1 MLFPGFSANSILGKQ
16 TVGKQNSVQEN
27 AHDEWERRYQYS
39 MNTLWQDFLTPLQ
52 NTLHNIVSFVPR
64 MLVALTLFALF
75 FALATVVRRVARRSL
90 EQVKHIPWA
99 VRLLIA
105 RSIYFVTIFIGILV
119 ALSAVNVNVTTLIAS
134 LGVAGFALGFALKD
148 ILENF
153 IAGILLLFARP
164 FEMQDQVTVDGHEG
178 TVVDIQIR
186 TTSLRTYS
194 GEIVLIPN
202 SKVFTNA
209 VINHTRLGKRRYSV
223 AFDTSLEADSNLVF
237 REALQAV
244 QSNPDVATDPAPF
257 VRMRSVDSGNDVLS
271 WQVYYWADPSKATE
285 IETISSVLGHIKRN
299 LYDAGVPTPT
309 STSATILRRPP
320 PAASGMGLEAGS
332 EGGGG

>member
-1 MLFPGFSANSILGKQ
+1 
-16 TVGKQNSVQEN
+16 
-27 AHDEWERRYQYS
+27 
-39 MNTLWQDFLTPLQ
+39 MNNLWQDFLTPLQ
-52 NTLHNIVSFVPR
+52 NTLHNIISFIPR
-64 MLVALTLFALF
+64 MLVALVLFALF
-75 FALATVVRRVARRSL
+75 FAFATLARRIARRSL

-164 FEMQDQVTVDGHEG
+164 FELKDQVTVGNYEG

-186 TTSLRTYS
+186 TTSLHTYND
-194 GEIVLIPN
+194 EIVLIPN
-202 SKVFTNA
+202 SQVFTNA
-209 VINHTRLGKRRYSV
+209 VVNHTRLGRRRYAV
-223 AFDTSLEADSNLVF
+223 AFDTSLSADADLVQ
-237 REALQAV
+237 RESLRAV
-244 QSNPDVATDPAPF
+244 QENGDVATDPAPF
-257 VRMRSVDSGNDVLS
+257 VRVKSVDSGNDILS
-271 WQVYYWADPSKATE
+271 WQVYYWADPAKATE
-285 IETISSVLGHIKRN
+285 IKTVSDTLRQIKRN

-309 STSATILRRPP
+309 ATSATILHQAAPP
-320 PAASGMGLEAGS
+320 PDSHADSAPKLDSPSDRHQA
-332 EGGGG
+332 